1 MASRFQLIFS
11 VGAALVLCACN
22 ATSNGSAPQPVAAA
36 PASTSAKPDWPAL
49 PEAAKCTGELNS
61 FQSVLSADVGTG
73 NLNQTVYDQVQTE
86 LGKAAQA
93 CAAGRDAE
101 AQSLIRATKQRHG
114 YRA

>member
-1 MASRFQLIFS
+1 MAPPFQLIFS
-11 VGAALVLCACN
+11 VGAAIALCACN
-22 ATSNGSAPQPVAAA
+22 ATSNGSAPPPLAAA
-36 PASTSAKPDWPAL
+36 PASAKPDWPPL
-49 PEAAKCTGELNS
+49 PEGAKCAGDLKS
-61 FQSVLSADVGTG
+61 YQSVLSADVGTG

-101 AQSLIRATKQRHG
+101 AESLIRATKQRHG